1 MSRFNKYK
9 KWGFGAA
16 VAAGLTFACS
26 DDFLETVP
34 QGQFSTVALANADG
48 VEGLLLG
55 AYSMLSGLGLDGQA
69 AWNNDIHNWVF
80 GGVASDDA
88 YKGTDAG
95 DQPEQSFIETYDF
108 QPTNTHIRNKWRG
121 VYKGIA
127 RANDTMNTL
136 EQADDV
142 TPERRE
148 QIIAEARFLRAFFHF
163 EARKMWRTVP
173 YIDEEIY
180 VVNDLE
186 STKVPNDREI
196 WPDIEADFEA
206 AMNVL
211 PESQSEVGRPTRW
224 AAMAFLAKAK
234 MFQGWD
240 QSTGVANTGKL
251 QEAKELLDEIV
262 NSGQF
267 SLVPNFE
274 ANHLVAARNNEESI
288 FEIQFAITSANQQ
301 AANEG
306 VGLAHPYTDPW
317 GCCGFYQ
324 PSQNLVNAY
333 KTTENGLPLLDDF
346 NEESVTWQEEYTG
359 PLDPRLDHTVG
370 RPGILYK
377 DFKIH
382 QTDFIRDL
390 GYAGPYSPKKHV
402 AEPEAHGIG
411 GWQNLSANN
420 YRIMRYGMVL
430 LWLAEAEVEL
440 GNLERARDLV
450 NMIRERA
457 ANPDYFVPRAEQG
470 ASRNDFTVVEGEPAA
485 NYVIST
491 YDDPWTDQET
501 ARKAVR
507 METRL
512 EFAMEGHR
520 FFDLQRWGVAAQVLN
535 DYLTVESTRRTYLAG
550 FSFRENRNEY
560 YPIPLEAIERSFRDG
575 SPTLT
580 QDPNY

>member
-1 MSRFNKYK
+1 MSIYNKYK
-9 KWGFGAA
+9 KWGVGAA

-69 AWNNDIHNWVF
+69 AWENDIHNWVF
-80 GGVASDDA
+80 GGIASDDA

-108 QPTNTHIRNKWRG
+108 QPTNVHIRNKWRG

-136 EQADDV
+136 QEAEDV
-142 TPERRE
+142 TPERAE
-148 QIIAEARFLRAFFHF
+148 QIIAEARFLRGFFHF
-163 EARKMWRTVP
+163 EARKMWRVVP
-173 YIDEEIY
+173 YISDEVY
-180 VVNDLE
+180 DVNDLE
-186 STKVPNDREI
+186 STKIPNDREI
-196 WPDIEADFEA
+196 WQDIEADFEA

-211 PESQSEVGRPTRW
+211 PETQSEVGRPTRW

-240 QSTGVANTGKL
+240 QSTGVANTGIL
-251 QEAKELLDEIV
+251 QEAKELLDQIV
-262 NSGQF
+262 DSGQF
-267 SLVPNFE
+267 TLVPDFE
-274 ANHLVAARNNEESI
+274 ANHLVAHRNNEESI

-333 KTTENGLPLLDDF
+333 KTTENGLPMLENF

-370 RPGILYK
+370 RPGIIYK
-377 DFKIH
+377 NFKIH
-382 QTDFIRDL
+382 QTDFVRDL
-390 GYAGPYSPKKHV
+390 GYAGPFSPKKHV

-411 GWQNLSANN
+411 GWQNLSSNN

-440 GNLERARDLV
+440 NNLERARELV

-457 ANPDYFVPRAEQG
+457 ANPDFFVPRAIQG
-470 ASRNDFTVVEGEPAA
+470 SGRNDFTIVEGEPAA

-491 YDDPWTDQET
+491 YDEAWGDQET
-501 ARKAVR
+501 ARQAVR

-520 FFDLQRWGVAAQVLN
+520 FFDLQRWGVAAEVLN
-535 DYLTVESTRRTYLAG
+535 EYLSVESTRRTYLAG

-580 QDPNY
+580 QDPAY

>member
-1 MSRFNKYK
+1 MNRLIKCT
-9 KWGFGAA
+9 KWVVVGIAA
-16 VAAGLTFACS
+16 SVLTYSCS

-34 QGQFSTVALANADG
+34 QGQFSTVALANANG

-55 AYSMLSGLGLDGQA
+55 AYAMLSGFGLDGQPQ
-69 AWNNDIHNWVF
+69 WNNDIHNWVF
-80 GGVASDDA
+80 GGIASDDA

-95 DQPEQSFIETYDF
+95 DQPEQTFIETYDF
-108 QPTNTHIRNKWRG
+108 QPTNTHLRNKWRG
-121 VYKGIA
+121 VYKGVA
-127 RANDTMNTL
+127 RANDALNTL
-136 EQADDV
+136 ELAEDV
-142 TPERRE
+142 TPERRA
-148 QIIAEARFLRAFFHF
+148 QIVAEARFLRAFYHF

-180 VVNDLE
+180 DVNDLE
-186 STKVPNDREI
+186 STKVPNDQEI
-196 WPDIEADFEA
+196 WPMIEADFEA

-211 PESQSEVGRPTRW
+211 PETQRQVGRPTRW
-224 AAMAFLAKAK
+224 AATAFLAKAK
-234 MFQGWD
+234 MSQGWD
-240 QSTGVANTGKL
+240 QTTGVANTAKL
-251 QEAKELLDEIV
+251 QEAKVLLDEIV
-262 NSGQF
+262 ASGQF
-267 SLVPNFE
+267 ELVPNFE
-274 ANHLVAARNNEESI
+274 DNHLVATRNNPESI
-288 FEIQFAITSANQQ
+288 FEIQFAITSANDQKSNQ
-301 AANEG
+301 G
-306 VGLAHPYTDPW
+306 MGLAHPYTDPW

-333 KTTENGLPLLDDF
+333 RTSADGLPLLDTF
-346 NEESVTWQEEYTG
+346 NEESVSYLTDYTG

-377 DFKIH
+377 GFKIH
-382 QTDFIRDL
+382 QTDFIRDVVY
-390 GYAGPYSPKKHV
+390 GGPYSPKKHV

-440 GNLERARDLV
+440 GNLERARQLV
-450 NMIRERA
+450 NEIRERA
-457 ANPDYFVPRAEQG
+457 ANPEFFVRRAIQG
-470 ASRNDFTVVEGEPAA
+470 ADRNDFTVVANQPAA

-491 YDDPWTDQET
+491 YDNPWTDQET

-520 FFDLQRWGVAAQVLN
+520 FFDLQRWGTAAEVIN
-535 DYLTVESTRRTYLAG
+535 RYLAVEGTRRSYLAG
-550 FSFRENRNEY
+550 RSFTKGRHEY

-580 QDPNY
+580 QDPAY

>member
-1 MSRFNKYK
+1 MKRLIKCT
-9 KWGFGAA
+9 KWGLAV
-16 VAAGLTFACS
+16 VAASVLTYSCS

-34 QGQFSTVALANADG
+34 QGQFSTVALANANG

-55 AYSMLSGLGLDGQA
+55 SYAMLSGFGLDGQPQ
-69 AWNNDIHNWVF
+69 WNNDIHNWVF
-80 GGVASDDA
+80 GGLASDDA

-95 DQPEQSFIETYDF
+95 DQPEQTFIETYDF
-108 QPTNTHIRNKWRG
+108 QATNTHIRNKWRG
-121 VYKGIA
+121 VYKGVA
-127 RANDTMNTL
+127 RANDALNTL
-136 EQADDV
+136 EIAEDV
-142 TPERRE
+142 TPERRA
-148 QIIAEARFLRAFFHF
+148 QIVAEARFLRGFFHF

-173 YIDEEIY
+173 YINEEIY
-180 VVNDLE
+180 DVNDLE
-186 STKVPNDREI
+186 STKVPNNEEI
-196 WPDIEADFEA
+196 WPMIEADFEA

-211 PESQSEVGRPTRW
+211 PETQGQVGRPTRW

-240 QSTGVANTGKL
+240 QSTGAANTAKL
-251 QEAKELLDEIV
+251 QEAKVLLDQIV
-262 NSGQF
+262 ASGQY
-267 SLVPNFE
+267 SLVPDFE
-274 ANHLVAARNNEESI
+274 ANHLVATRNNDESI
-288 FEIQFAITSANQQ
+288 FEIQFAITSANDQKSN
-301 AANEG
+301 AG

-324 PSQNLVNAY
+324 PSQNLVNAF
-333 KTTENGLPLLDDF
+333 KTTAGGLPMLDNF
-346 NEESVTWQEEYTG
+346 NQENVTWETEYTG

-382 QTDFIRDL
+382 QTDFIRDV
-390 GYAGPYSPKKHV
+390 GYAGPFSPRKHV

-411 GWQNLSANN
+411 GWQNLSSNN

-440 GNLERARDLV
+440 GNLERARELV
-450 NMIRERA
+450 NEIRERA
-457 ANPDYFVPRAEQG
+457 ANPDYFVPKAMQG
-470 ASRNDFTVVEGEPAA
+470 ADRNDFTVVSSDPAA

-491 YDDPWTDQET
+491 YDDPWTDQAT

-520 FFDLQRWGVAAQVLN
+520 FFDLQRWGTAADVINQ
-535 DYLTVESTRRTYLAG
+535 YLSVEGTRRSYLAG
-550 FSFRENRNEY
+550 RSFTKGRHEY

-580 QDPNY
+580 QDPAY